1 MRFNLLL
8 KVSIG
13 ISISIVFLYFLLI
26 NIDIN
31 QILLTFQKAD
41 LFYIPFIFI
50 FYLTSFAFRTLRWK
64 IILKNVPDKKNSN
77 LFSILIIGFGFNN
90 ILPLRLG
97 ELIRSYILKIKYK
110 LSFVYALSTIF
121 FEKIMDAII
130 LIIFAFLVIIF
141 FPIPQWIES
150 LSIIAAFIFSILIF
164 LYVILSFRGDW
175 LLTKIKDKKY
185 ISRLSN
191 PLSKIIESSHVL
203 RGKGQIYVLV
213 LSFLTWVMEFLAFYF
228 TALTLKL
235 PIPLYVLILVMIV
248 INIGI
253 MIPSA
258 PGYIGTF
265 EAFAVL
271 TLVAFGFSNSVAF
284 SYAILIHAIQFVSI
298 TLLTILFIFTYK
310 ISIKEILSMDVKKS
324 E

>member
-1 MRFNLLL
+1 
-8 KVSIG
+8 
-13 ISISIVFLYFLLI
+13 
-26 NIDIN
+26 
-31 QILLTFQKAD
+31 
-41 LFYIPFIFI
+41 
-50 FYLTSFAFRTLRWK
+50 
-64 IILKNVPDKKNSN
+64 
-77 LFSILIIGFGFNN
+77 
-90 ILPLRLG
+90 
-97 ELIRSYILKIKYK
+97 
-110 LSFVYALSTIF
+110 
-121 FEKIMDAII
+121 MDAII